1 MKALKNAG
9 IDEATLEIGTAINW
23 WSKDFGMMGDAVS
36 YIERDEDGAVTRI
49 GFAGWASLFTN
60 RMKLGVELHDG
71 PSFYTDPMAQIGYWY
86 KTALANGI
94 VAAG

>member
-1 MKALKNAG
+1 
-9 IDEATLEIGTAINW
+9 
-23 WSKDFGMMGDAVS
+23 
-36 YIERDEDGAVTRI
+36 
-49 GFAGWASLFTN
+49 WASLFTN

>member
-71 PSFYTDPMAQIGYWY
+71 PYGADRILVQDGTGKRYRGSG
-86 KTALANGI
+86 LA
-94 VAAG
+94 A